1 MKGLIITGAIVVVLA
16 GGGLWWGLRRAPA
29 DASLLAGPGLGDPGG
44 VFTAQPSGPG
54 TLIKLTDTQVPL
66 RSFHWLPPLAGGYL
80 AAQVLNQND
89 RQRVALFHDGA
100 LTDTLLILKPAGVND
115 AFWHFAILKA
125 AAMVPDGRVVLLY
138 QAGEPASTE
147 LPLVLSVDVASQ
159 QVVWSYR
166 GAGERL
172 ASAEG
177 TQPAVYLYGGKAA
190 IQRLPLG
197 AAAAAGP
204 QHPAAKT
211 IELPAEVAA
220 VEDLLPTGSWSFL
233 ASHGDGLSAYQA
245 STGWKHFPEPEDRG
259 VACAD
264 WRSSLVRAGR
274 DIWWQAVPGH
284 LVKVRPDGR
293 PLAQWQAQLPPE
305 DPFARDARLWRLL
318 GADPAGSLWFALGSP
333 APLPQ
338 AATPPPADP
347 AVPPVPDGQGA
358 LPSGAGMPE
367 VPEDWSSYVA
377 QGLDRVYRWN
387 PARKTMERTVLRS
400 VWPSL
405 NPPASVQA
413 PGGLGLVPAAG
424 ALLGEG
430 AGCAWW
436 LPLAALPMEPAP
448 VQADV
453 QAM

>member
-1 MKGLIITGAIVVVLA
+1 MKGLIITGGIVVVLA
-16 GGGLWWGLRRAPA
+16 GSGLWWGLRRAPA

-66 RSFHWLPPLAGGYL
+66 RSFQWLPPLAGGYL

-115 AFWHFAILKA
+115 AFWHFATLKGA
-125 AAMVPDGRVVLLY
+125 ALVPDGRVVLLY
-138 QAGEPASTE
+138 QAGDPASTE

-159 QVVWSYR
+159 QVLWSYR

-172 ASAEG
+172 ATTEG
-177 TQPAVYLYGGKAA
+177 PQPAVYLYGGKAP

-197 AAAAAGP
+197 PAAAAGP
-204 QHPAAKT
+204 QHPAPKT

-233 ASHGDGLSAYQA
+233 ASHGNGLSAYQA

-259 VACAD
+259 VACGD
-264 WRSSLVRAGR
+264 WRSSLVRAGKNV
-274 DIWWQAVPGH
+274 WWQAVPGH
-284 LVKVRPDGR
+284 LIKVRPDGR
-293 PLAQWQAQLPPE
+293 PIAQWQAQLPPE
-305 DPFARDARLWRLL
+305 DPFARDAQLWRLL
-318 GADPAGSLWFALGSP
+318 GEDPAGSLWFALASP
-333 APLPQ
+333 TPLPQ
-338 AATPPPADP
+338 AAMAAPPDP
-347 AVPPVPDGQGA
+347 AVPPTDGQAA
-358 LPSGAGMPE
+358 LPPATGSPE
-367 VPEDWSSYVA
+367 VPEDWGPYVA

-387 PARKTMERTVLRS
+387 PVRKTMERAALRS
-400 VWPSL
+400 VWAAL
-405 NPPASVQA
+405 NPPSSVQA
-413 PGGLGLVPAAG
+413 PGGQGLVPAAG
-424 ALLGEG
+424 ALLAEG

-436 LPLAALPMEPAP
+436 LPLAALPLQPAP